1 MKIQVSSDLLDGLVL
16 ALLDKQDYYGYSL
29 TQDMQRAISISE
41 STLYPVLRRL
51 KNNGLLETYD
61 QSYQGRNRRYY
72 RITNSGEEHLGRVK
86 KMWSDYKVS
95 LDSIFEK
102 IERGNNNE
110 LRNNKVS
117 TRIKKIFKTFR

>member
-72 RITNSGEEHLGRVK
+72 RITDNGEVHLERIK
-86 KMWSDYKVS
+86 KMWNDYKVS
-95 LDSIFEK
+95 LDEIFEK
-102 IERGNNNE
+102 
-110 LRNNKVS
+110 
-117 TRIKKIFKTFR
+117 TREGE

>member
-72 RITNSGEEHLGRVK
+72 KLTEKGQAQLNL
-86 KMWSDYKVS
+86 Y
-95 LDSIFEK
+95 K
-102 IERGNNNE
+102 IEWKNYSTKIGSMFE
-110 LRNNKVS
+110 DVGRNADSGHMREEN
-117 TRIKKIFKTFR
+117 

>member
-1 MKIQVSSDLLDGLVL
+1 MMKIQVSSDLLDGLVL

-72 RITNSGEEHLGRVK
+72 RITDNGEVHLERIK
-86 KMWSDYKVS
+86 KMWNDYKVS
-95 LDSIFEK
+95 LDEIFEK
-102 IERGNNNE
+102 
-110 LRNNKVS
+110 
-117 TRIKKIFKTFR
+117 TREGE

>member
-61 QSYQGRNRRYY
+61 QS
-72 RITNSGEEHLGRVK
+72 
-86 KMWSDYKVS
+86 
-95 LDSIFEK
+95 
-102 IERGNNNE
+102 
-110 LRNNKVS
+110 
-117 TRIKKIFKTFR
+117 

>member
-16 ALLDKQDYYGYSL
+16 ALLDKQDYYGYSV

-102 IERGNNNE
+102 NREGE
-110 LRNNKVS
+110 
-117 TRIKKIFKTFR
+117 

>member
-72 RITNSGEEHLGRVK
+72 RITNSVEEHLGRVK

-102 IERGNNNE
+102 NREGE
-110 LRNNKVS
+110 
-117 TRIKKIFKTFR
+117 

>member
-61 QSYQGRNRRYY
+61 

-102 IERGNNNE
+102 N
-110 LRNNKVS
+110 
-117 TRIKKIFKTFR
+117 